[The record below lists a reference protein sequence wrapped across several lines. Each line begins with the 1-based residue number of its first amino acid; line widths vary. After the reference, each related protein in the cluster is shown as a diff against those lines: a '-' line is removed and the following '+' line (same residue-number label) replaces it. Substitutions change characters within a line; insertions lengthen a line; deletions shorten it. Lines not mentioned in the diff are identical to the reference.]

1 MEEGEDQVRCVNG
14 PRRREI
20 SSYITLRQCLATLEL
35 KHALTCFFS
44 NDSHKSFAYQLP
56 DGNIAE
62 TAFAWVPKGSVDAL
76 NTYLNLNTS
85 NIPSHISLG
94 VSLWL
99 ANDAPDVYVSK
110 IRPAIEMLVNRF
122 PETQI
127 NIRTSASTAQA
138 IVSNFEPFSISSG
151 VSDLRYALSGLLR

>member
-1 MEEGEDQVRCVNG
+1 MEEGEDQVRCVSG

-20 SSYITLRQCLATLEL
+20 SRHTTLRQFLATLEL
-35 KHALTCFFS
+35 KHALTSFFS

-56 DGNIAE
+56 DGNTAE

-110 IRPAIEMLVNRF
+110 IRPAIDLPVNRF
-122 PETQI
+122 PEAQI
-127 NIRTSASTAQA
+127 SIRTSATTVQA
-138 IVSNFEPFSISSG
+138 IVGPFLPFLPG
-151 VSDLRYALSGLLR
+151 TT